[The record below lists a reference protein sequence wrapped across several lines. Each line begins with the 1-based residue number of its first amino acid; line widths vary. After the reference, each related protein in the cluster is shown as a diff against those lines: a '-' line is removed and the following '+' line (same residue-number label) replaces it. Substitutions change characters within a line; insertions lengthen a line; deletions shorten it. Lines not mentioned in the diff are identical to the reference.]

1 MRVRAI
7 CLENLDRFEDWRRRQ
22 TLLCVE
28 ALRPS
33 VAVTTFI
40 IIGNFGLY
48 ASFAVS
54 GPLMNAALPLSEMGS
69 LDSAAPSL
77 GAIFLPEAGGYRDE
91 GPGPGSWLVGL
102 VAAQNPRLPSL
113 KSRCSA
119 VLPPEEDRQG

>member
-7 CLENLDRFEDWRRRQ
+7 RLEKLDHFGDWRRRQ
-22 TLLCVE
+22 TLLCLE

-33 VAVTTFI
+33 VAVTTFII

-54 GPLMNAALPLSEMGS
+54 GPLMNAASPLSEMGS

-77 GAIFLPEAGGYRDE
+77 GAISPPESGAYRDE
-91 GPGPGSWLVGL
+91 GPGQGS
-102 VAAQNPRLPSL
+102 
-113 KSRCSA
+113 
-119 VLPPEEDRQG
+119 